1 MVWSACMD
9 SAVIESFKAELQKY
23 QTNFQKLRKQNSEL
37 ALANTQMMRVLILVL
52 LIVYFNLFAV
62 VDC

>member
-1 MVWSACMD
+1 MD

>member
-1 MVWSACMD
+1 MD

-37 ALANTQMMRVLILVL
+37 ALANTQMMRVPTICVLI
-52 LIVYFNLFAV
+52 IVYFNLFAV

>member
-1 MVWSACMD
+1 MD

-37 ALANTQMMRVLILVL
+37 ALANTQMMRVLTICVL
-52 LIVYFNLFAV
+52 IIVYFNLFAV